1 MDEPSS
7 ALTTSSIKLPTND
20 ELLVKGFPPQSP
32 ICVTISKQF
41 ILEQAIERIGG
52 TIHPFTFTDIG
63 SDDVGISVSN
73 DLPPHSKRLSST
85 TKEFHGPC
93 IESTC
98 VAALGYLQKTGI
110 ITVDD
115 ANFAKLKKCNRK
127 LQVEEFWSSALYD
140 QASALRNQLSSL
152 TAINQGPQPKPK
164 QEANVLPSTHKNTP
178 RANYQIMLS
187 EDTSE
192 EESASTPVTAN
203 TNSIYR
209 LPSKSNKKMRTARRA
224 LFPGK

>member
-1 MDEPSS
+1 MWASLS
-7 ALTTSSIKLPTND
+7 LLT
-20 ELLVKGFPPQSP
+20 
-32 ICVTISKQF
+32 C
-41 ILEQAIERIGG
+41 
-52 TIHPFTFTDIG
+52 
-63 SDDVGISVSN
+63 
-73 DLPPHSKRLSST
+73 PPHSKSLSST
-85 TKEFHGPC
+85 TKEFHGPS

-110 ITVDD
+110 IMVDD
-115 ANFAKLKKCNRK
+115 ANFAELKKCKRK
-127 LQVEEFWSSALYD
+127 LQAGEFWSSTLYN
-140 QASALRNQLSSL
+140 QASALHNQLSSL

-164 QEANVLPSTHKNTP
+164 QEADVLPSTYKNTS

-192 EESASTPVTAN
+192 EESASIPVTAKN
-203 TNSIYR
+203 NSIYR